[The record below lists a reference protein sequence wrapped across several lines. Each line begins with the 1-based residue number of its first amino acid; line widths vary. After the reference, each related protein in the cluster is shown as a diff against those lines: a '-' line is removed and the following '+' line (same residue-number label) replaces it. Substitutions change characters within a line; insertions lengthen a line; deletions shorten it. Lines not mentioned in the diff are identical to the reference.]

1 MNHTRLISAV
11 RLPNNLFSENAGTEV
26 GSDLIVLQKQS
37 NKTSLTEEEKRF
49 IKSEKRP
56 SGVLFNTYL
65 RSMSQIV
72 HTEWKQDTDPYG
84 KPAILFHHEGGAEG
98 IATDMGKI
106 LLADLAK
113 RLDMALYQKHISIQ
127 EQPKVAVSPKVK

>member
-1 MNHTRLISAV
+1 MQGRKL
-11 RLPNNLFSENAGTEV
+11 

-84 KPAILFHHEGGAEG
+84 KPAILFHHEGGADG
-98 IATDMGKI
+98 IATDMGKSCGRI
-106 LLADLAK
+106 
-113 RLDMALYQKHISIQ
+113 
-127 EQPKVAVSPKVK
+127 